1 MEALMARRTDHPSSL
16 EVQESFET
24 TRLGPQCLVDAY
36 TRLVPIQRQTPRRAD
51 HVSPRPVVVAASRR
65 GGEHG

>member
-1 MEALMARRTDHPSSL
+1 MEALMARRTDHPPL

-36 TRLVPIQRQTPRRAD
+36 TRLVPIRRQTLRRAD
-51 HVSPRPVVVAASRR
+51 HASPRPRGIAASRR
-65 GGEHG
+65 GGKHG